1 MVTTG
6 VSAGNLT
13 VGCYMIYNIKKK
25 KEVREMLPE
34 TQKPMYNN
42 KNAGSKTVVSQKQK
56 FKLWDEGYKLMCNYT
71 YTRNI
76 LPV

>member
-1 MVTTG
+1 
-6 VSAGNLT
+6 
-13 VGCYMIYNIKKK
+13 
-25 KEVREMLPE
+25 MLPE
-34 TQKPMYNN
+34 TKKLLYIYN

-56 FKLWDEGYKLMCNYT
+56 FKLWDESYKLMCNYT